1 MLTDAARADCDVTE
15 SGIPKDAVA
24 AIDFS
29 GTRKSLAE
37 SGISFGGYYNAETF
51 GNPSGGIKQGATY
64 DGVLELHL
72 DGDMKKM
79 GLWKGLCFYANGY
92 QIHGHSIAAE
102 NIGSLATVSN
112 LEATPA
118 TRLYELWLEQSMFNE
133 RVWVRFGQLA
143 ADGDFFVIKDSDYF
157 LNGWGLALD
166 RSGGSSKRRSWLSAC
181 HAGRPGNTQSQRQV
195 RP

>member
-1 MLTDAARADCDVTE
+1 MSHWICQRIGRLRVLAVPLWAVLMLTDAARADCDVTE

-37 SGISFGGYYNAETF
+37 RGIRFGGYYNAETF
-51 GNPSGGIKQGATY
+51 GNPSGSIKQGVTY

-72 DGDMKKM
+72 NGDMKKL
-79 GLWKGLCFYANGY
+79 GFWKGLCFYTNGY

-118 TRLYELWLEQSMFNE
+118 TRLYELWLEACSMS
-133 RVWVRFGQLA
+133 VCGA
-143 ADGDFFVIKDSDYF
+143 GS
-157 LNGWGLALD
+157 
-166 RSGGSSKRRSWLSAC
+166 GSSPRT
-181 HAGRPGNTQSQRQV
+181 G
-195 RP
+195 